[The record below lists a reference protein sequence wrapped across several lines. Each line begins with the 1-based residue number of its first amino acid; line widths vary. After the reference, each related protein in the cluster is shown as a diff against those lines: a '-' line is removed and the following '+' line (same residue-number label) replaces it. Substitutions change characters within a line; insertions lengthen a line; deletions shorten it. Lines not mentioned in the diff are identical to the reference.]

1 LQNIF
6 SFTRSN
12 NPWKGFFQAILNFWQ
27 RFVSSYFAW
36 FWHFFWVYLS
46 CSVKFGRLHFVYII
60 FLWYFVKKYQL
71 WTEFFQYPS
80 GYWACDFQYPNLKS
94 GIAGISGYRYHKF
107 EALTGLIFVNKCF
120 SLTWSWVQQQLQ
132 HSTAEWRRKRS
143 VVLYV
148 AKMKR
153 EGQMLL
159 PLKISLWFFCRTSY
173 HNQLEMV

>member
-1 LQNIF
+1 MERIF
-6 SFTRSN
+6 SSHFKFLTTLC
-12 NPWKGFFQAILNFWQ
+12 FFILCLVLALF
-27 RFVSSYFAW
+27 FSVSFLLSQIW
-36 FWHFFWVYLS
+36 SPSLCLYL
-46 CSVKFGRLHFVYII
+46 F

-94 GIAGISGYRYHKF
+94 GIAVISGYRYHKF